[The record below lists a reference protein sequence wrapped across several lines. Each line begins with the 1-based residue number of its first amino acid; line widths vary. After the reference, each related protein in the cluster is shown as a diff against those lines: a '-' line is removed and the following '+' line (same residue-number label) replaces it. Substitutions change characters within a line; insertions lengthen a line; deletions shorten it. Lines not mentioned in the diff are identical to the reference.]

1 MSNLSR
7 RSLVI
12 SAAVLPA
19 LTIPGCAAP
28 ATISS
33 ACTLPPDLIERFVR
47 VRAWFL
53 EEHAHESLHSAEVDR
68 RFYAASGVTC
78 KQYHAMNYDDPRR
91 EELNTLH
98 SKIIKETLHDDED
111 VDEYSQTEADR
122 LCGERWDVAEAM
134 LDHQPQT
141 IGDLAWQVEAW
152 LLADLEIIG
161 TGEPSMLG
169 TIFRHIRTLRATSST
184 GGPLW
189 RAGNRGVTASSNC
202 WPARVNIRPGR
213 AFVSAA
219 FRTLDNK
226 QERQYRGRSRSRRW

>member
-19 LTIPGCAAP
+19 LSVP
-28 ATISS
+28 ALTVSATVSS

-53 EEHAHESLHSAEVDR
+53 EIHARESQHSAEIDR
-68 RFYAASGVTC
+68 RFYAASSVTR
-78 KQYHAMNYDDPRR
+78 KQYRAMNYDDPRR

-98 SKIIKETLHDDED
+98 SKIIKETPHDDED
-111 VDEYSQTEADR
+111 VDEYGQTEADR
-122 LCGERWDVAEAM
+122 LCDERWDVAKAM

-141 IGDLAWQVEAW
+141 IVDLAWQVEAW

-169 TIFRHIRTLRATSST
+169 TIFRHIRTL
-184 GGPLW
+184 GPLPQPEDPFG
-189 RAGNRGVTASSNC
+189 ALAI
-202 WPARVNIRPGR
+202 A
-213 AFVSAA
+213 
-219 FRTLDNK
+219 
-226 QERQYRGRSRSRRW
+226 E

>member
-19 LTIPGCAAP
+19 LSVP
-28 ATISS
+28 ALTVSATVSS

-53 EEHAHESLHSAEVDR
+53 EIHARESQHSAEIDR
-68 RFYAASGVTC
+68 RFYAASSVTR
-78 KQYHAMNYDDPRR
+78 KQYRAMNYDDPRR

-98 SKIIKETLHDDED
+98 GKIIKETPHDDED
-111 VDEYSQTEADR
+111 VDEYGQTEADR
-122 LCGERWDVAEAM
+122 LCDERWNVAKAM

-141 IGDLAWQVEAW
+141 IIDLAWQVEAW

-161 TGEPSMLG
+161 TEEPSMLG
-169 TIFRHIRTLRATSST
+169 TIFRHIRTL
-184 GGPLW
+184 GPLPQPEDPFG
-189 RAGNRGVTASSNC
+189 ALAI
-202 WPARVNIRPGR
+202 A
-213 AFVSAA
+213 
-219 FRTLDNK
+219 
-226 QERQYRGRSRSRRW
+226 E